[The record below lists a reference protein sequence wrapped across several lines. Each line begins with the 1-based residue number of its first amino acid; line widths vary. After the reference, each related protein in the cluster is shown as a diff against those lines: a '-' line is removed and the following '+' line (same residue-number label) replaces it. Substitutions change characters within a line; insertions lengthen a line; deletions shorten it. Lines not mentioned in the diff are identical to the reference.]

1 MYMDQ
6 KIEKIKDV
14 LDSLRPFIQS
24 DGGDIE
30 FVKYEDDYVYIKLSG
45 ACAGCE
51 FIDYTLEDNVYEA
64 IKEEIPECKGVLNID
79 I

>member
-1 MYMDQ
+1 MDK
-6 KIEKIKDV
+6 KIEIIKNV
-14 LDSLRPFIQS
+14 LDSLKPFIQA

-30 FVKYEDDYVYIKLSG
+30 FVKYEYDYVYIKLSG

-51 FIDYTLEDNVYEA
+51 FIDYTLEENVYEA
-64 IKEEIPECKGVLNID
+64 IKEEIPECKGVLNVD

>member
-1 MYMDQ
+1 MEK
-6 KIEKIKDV
+6 KIEIIKNV

-30 FVKYEDDYVYIKLSG
+30 FVKYEDDYVYIRLTG
-45 ACAGCE
+45 ACVGCS

-64 IKEEIPECKGVLNID
+64 IKEQIPECKGVLNID

>member
-1 MYMDQ
+1 MDK
-6 KIEKIKDV
+6 KIEIIKNV
-14 LDSLRPFIQS
+14 LDSLKPFIQA

-51 FIDYTLEDNVYEA
+51 FIDYTLEENVYEA
-64 IKEEIPECKGVLNID
+64 IKEEIPECKGVLNVD

>member
-1 MYMDQ
+1 MDK
-6 KIEKIKDV
+6 KIEIIKNV

-30 FVKYEDDYVYIKLSG
+30 FVKYEDDYVYIKLTG
-45 ACAGCE
+45 ACVGCS

-64 IKEEIPECKGVLNID
+64 IKEQIPECKGVLNID

>member
-1 MYMDQ
+1 MEET
-6 KIEKIKDV
+6 IEKIKDV

-24 DGGDIE
+24 DGGDMQ
-30 FVKYEDDYVYIKLSG
+30 FVKYEDGYVYIKLTG
-45 ACAGCE
+45 ACVGCE

-64 IKEEIPECKGVLNID
+64 IKEEVPECKGVLNID

>member
-1 MYMDQ
+1 MED
-6 KIEKIKDV
+6 KIEIIKNV
-14 LDSLRPFIQS
+14 LDSLRPFIQA
-24 DGGDIE
+24 DGGNIE
-30 FVKYEDDYVYIKLSG
+30 FVKYEDNYVYIKLSG

-51 FIDYTLEDNVYEA
+51 FIDYTLEENVYEA

>member
-1 MYMDQ
+1 MD
-6 KIEKIKDV
+6 EKIAKIQEV

-24 DGGDIE
+24 DGGDIH

-45 ACAGCE
+45 ACVGCS

>member
-1 MYMDQ
+1 MDE
-6 KIEKIKDV
+6 KIEIIKNV

-30 FVKYEDDYVYIKLSG
+30 FVKYEDDYVYIKLTG
-45 ACAGCE
+45 ACVGCS

-64 IKEEIPECKGVLNID
+64 IKEQIPECKGVLNID

>member
-1 MYMDQ
+1 MDK
-6 KIEKIKDV
+6 KIEIIKNV

-30 FVKYEDDYVYIKLSG
+30 FVKYEDDYVYIRLTG
-45 ACAGCE
+45 ACVGCS

-64 IKEEIPECKGVLNID
+64 IKEQIPECKGVLNID

>member
-1 MYMDQ
+1 MDQ
-6 KIEKIKDV
+6 KIEIIKNV
-14 LDSLRPFIQS
+14 LDSLKPFIQA

-64 IKEEIPECKGVLNID
+64 IKEEIPECKGVLNVD

>member
-1 MYMDQ
+1 MDQ
-6 KIEKIKDV
+6 KIEKIKNV
-14 LDSLRPFIQS
+14 LDSLKPFIQA

>member
-1 MYMDQ
+1 MEQ
-6 KIEKIKDV
+6 KIEKIKEV
-14 LDSLRPFIQS
+14 LDSLKPFIQA

>member
-1 MYMDQ
+1 MDE
-6 KIEKIKDV
+6 KIEIIKNV

-30 FVKYEDDYVYIKLSG
+30 FVKYEEDYVYIKLTG
-45 ACAGCE
+45 ACVGCS

-64 IKEEIPECKGVLNID
+64 IKEQIPECKGVLNID

>member
-1 MYMDQ
+1 MDE
-6 KIEKIKDV
+6 KIEIIKNV

-30 FVKYEDDYVYIKLSG
+30 FVKYEDNYVYIKLTG
-45 ACAGCE
+45 ACVGCS

-64 IKEEIPECKGVLNID
+64 IKEQIPECKGVLNID